1 MKKLSLLLILTLVLG
16 LCACG
21 KSDKKET
28 IKEESAEVVEEEPT
42 EPEEEKQ
49 EEEETIK
56 IRLSNG
62 DIFVNEEEIS
72 EDPEAES
79 GVYLANDIIFY
90 QENQGIAYGEGKKAD
105 EHSQIEADAHT
116 VVHITRP
123 GTYELSGTMS
133 AGQIFVDL
141 GEDAKSDPQAAVT
154 LILNGVDITC
164 TVAPAIIF
172 QNVYECAAEQKE
184 ETETAKIDT
193 GKAGANIYLLD
204 ETENHLYG
212 SYVAKIFESA
222 ELNEEGTE
230 VEESKKLYKFDGA
243 LYSRMTMNIFGS
255 ENGIL
260 KIDAEKEGI
269 CSEKHLTVYG
279 GTIEISSG
287 NDGIN
292 VNENDD
298 SVFTMNGGNIK
309 VVVNGKNGEGDGID
323 SNGALVINGGN
334 LESYACGFHTDSGL
348 DSEYGVSINGGTVIS
363 TGDVL
368 DQVGEGMQKS
378 VVFECQE
385 QQTGGET
392 YQVKDSQEN
401 VIVEFTPEN
410 DFRVLLI
417 SKEGLRK
424 TEDMTLW
431 MGKTQIEL
439 Q

>member
-1 MKKLSLLLILTLVLG
+1 MKKLGLLLMLTLALG

-28 IKEESAEVVEEEPT
+28 IKEEPAEVTEEETEETEEEP
-42 EPEEEKQ
+42 Q
-49 EEEETIK
+49 EEEAVK

-62 DIFVNEEEIS
+62 DIMVNEEEIS
-72 EDPEAES
+72 EDPETES
-79 GVYLANDIIFY
+79 GVYMAKDIIYY
-90 QENQGIAYGEGKKAD
+90 QENQGITYGEGEKAD

-116 VVHITRP
+116 VVHITKP
-123 GTYELSGTMS
+123 GTYEIGGTMS

-141 GEDAKSDPQAAVT
+141 GEDAKNDPQAVVT
-154 LILNGVDITC
+154 LILNKVDITC

-172 QNVYECAAEQKE
+172 YNVYECAAEPGE
-184 ETETAKIDT
+184 GTVTSKIDT

-204 ETENHLYG
+204 ETENNLYG
-212 SYVAKIFESA
+212 SYVAKIYESA

-230 VEESKKLYKFDGA
+230 VEEAKKLHRFDGA

-255 ENGIL
+255 ENGVL

-309 VVVNGKNGEGDGID
+309 VIANGKNGEGDGID

-334 LESYACGFHTDSGL
+334 LETYACGVNTDSGL

-368 DQVGEGMQKS
+368 DQVGDGMQKTA
-378 VVFECQE
+378 VFECQE
-385 QQTGGET
+385 PQIGGET

-401 VIVEFTPEN
+401 VILEFTPAN
-410 DFRVLLI
+410 DFSVVLI
-417 SKEGLRK
+417 SKEGIRK
-424 TEDMTLW
+424 TEDLTLW
-431 MGKTQIEL
+431 MGKTQITL
-439 Q
+439 K